1 MLAVAV
7 CSGEPAGKSGA
18 LYCCSRLITNLH
30 GLPTPVV
37 YGLLQRRHR
46 TCRQANP
53 KFHCGSS
60 KECAGFFP
68 ATCVPAVAA
77 AAHAPCVHAN
87 CSSGGRE
94 MNGLP
99 LFLLAYSMQEY
110 EGVQLTSELLPF
122 KTMISSLSTQ
132 WLI

>member
-1 MLAVAV
+1 
-7 CSGEPAGKSGA
+7 
-18 LYCCSRLITNLH
+18 
-30 GLPTPVV
+30 
-37 YGLLQRRHR
+37 
-46 TCRQANP
+46 
-53 KFHCGSS
+53 
-60 KECAGFFP
+60 
-68 ATCVPAVAA
+68 
-77 AAHAPCVHAN
+77 
-87 CSSGGRE
+87 